1 MSCCADFEFR
11 VQVGPQFSD
20 VKYDTYGFFH
30 GWKFTKAIHDY
41 QLVGGKAIMVPK
53 QAMGIWWSRWYDLN
67 NYDTQKVVDDYET
80 RDIPLDIFVIDM
92 GQRMGINCHCLS
104 SLFHCMSV
112 LKTVS
117 QQTGTR
123 RTTGAASPSTRTFF
137 ATPQTPWGISRQRA

>member
-1 MSCCADFEFR
+1 M
-11 VQVGPQFSD
+11 QVGPQFSD

-92 GQRMGINCHCLS
+92 GQRTGINCHCLS

-123 RTTGAASPSTRTFF
+123 RTTGAASLLISTSPPSRRTTW
-137 ATPQTPWGISRQRA
+137 AGSTGRA

>member
-1 MSCCADFEFR
+1 M
-11 VQVGPQFSD
+11 QVGPQFSD

-92 GQRMGINCHCLS
+92 GQRMGINCHCLPRC
-104 SLFHCMSV
+104 FTAC
-112 LKTVS
+112 
-117 QQTGTR
+117 QC
-123 RTTGAASPSTRTFF
+123 
-137 ATPQTPWGISRQRA
+137 